1 MLQVKSQGEHGIEK
15 QVWAAPSETPGD
27 GKIKHV
33 FEEIITQVTKEAQ
46 KQMELDKIE
55 LQKALKEKDQ
65 LTTDMNPMDKSVSDL
80 FKELKK
86 QKEVI
91 EVYPEN
97 EESLKQWRAANS
109 ETF

>member
-1 MLQVKSQGEHGIEK
+1 M
-15 QVWAAPSETPGD
+15 
-27 GKIKHV
+27 

-97 EESLKQWRAANS
+97 EESLKQ
-109 ETF
+109 

>member
-1 MLQVKSQGEHGIEK
+1 M
-15 QVWAAPSETPGD
+15 
-27 GKIKHV
+27 

-65 LTTDMNPMDKSVSDL
+65 LTTDVNPMDKSVSDL
-80 FKELKK
+80 FKELIK

-97 EESLKQWRAANS
+97 EESLKQ
-109 ETF
+109 

>member
-1 MLQVKSQGEHGIEK
+1 M
-15 QVWAAPSETPGD
+15 
-27 GKIKHV
+27 

-65 LTTDMNPMDKSVSDL
+65 LTTDVNPMDKSVSDL

-97 EESLKQWRAANS
+97 EESLKQ
-109 ETF
+109 